1 MKPSDSITF
10 TSKILVSM
18 VVGIIVGVLIN
29 ALFIDNAFVND
40 FFVNGLFHVFG
51 TVFIALLKMMVV
63 PLVFVSLVCGVASL
77 GDIAALGRVG
87 AKTIGLYL
95 LTTAVAITIALA
107 LATAF
112 GPGKGFELS
121 GEVVEYQAR
130 EAPAFTQVI
139 IDMIPANPFM
149 AMTEGQ
155 MLQVIFFA
163 LMFGIALTLAGENG
177 QRVLDI
183 FTDLNSVIMK
193 MVFMVI
199 RVAPLGVF
207 CLLAKTFSLQGIY
220 ILIPLLGYVIVV
232 VVALLCH
239 LLGTFTLLLRFIA
252 RVNPITF
259 ISKMRAPMAFAFST
273 SSSGATIPI
282 TLSAVETRLGVR
294 NSVAS
299 FTVPLGAT
307 INMDG
312 TAIMQGVAT
321 VFIAN
326 VYGIDLGISQ
336 FLTVILTATLA
347 SIGTAAVPSAGLIML
362 TMVLS
367 QVGLPIEGIALI
379 FGIDRIIDMLR
390 TAVNV
395 AGDGTVTCVV
405 ARSEGALDKTIFDE
419 PKAGVIVKP

>member
-1 MKPSDSITF
+1 MFIT
-10 TSKILVSM
+10 
-18 VVGIIVGVLIN
+18 
-29 ALFIDNAFVND
+29 
-40 FFVNGLFHVFG
+40 
-51 TVFIALLKMMVV
+51 LLKMMVV

-87 AKTIGLYL
+87 IKTIALYL
-95 LTTAVAITIALA
+95 LTTAVAISIALA

-112 GPGKGFELS
+112 APGVGFDLS
-121 GEVVEYQAR
+121 SQSISYQAK
-130 EAPAFTQVI
+130 EAPALGQVL
-139 IDMIPANPFM
+139 IDMIPANPVM
-149 AMTEGQ
+149 AMAEGQ
-155 MLQVIFFA
+155 MLQVIVFS
-163 LMFGIALTLAGENG
+163 LLFGVALTLSGSSG
-177 QRVLDI
+177 QRILAI
-183 FTDLNSVIMK
+183 FTDLNEVIMK

-207 CLLAKTFSLQGIY
+207 CLLAKTFSSEGID
-220 ILIPLLGYVIVV
+220 ILLPLLGYVATVI
-232 VVALLCH
+232 VALLCH
-239 LLGTFTLLLRFIA
+239 LLGTFTLLLRFLA
-252 RVNPITF
+252 RINPLVF
-259 ISKMRAPMAFAFST
+259 ISKMRTPMAFAFST

-282 TLSAVETRLGVR
+282 TLSAVETRLGVK

-299 FTVPLGAT
+299 FTIPLGAT

-326 VYGIDLGISQ
+326 VYGIELGIGA

-362 TMVLS
+362 TMVLA
-367 QVGLPIEGIALI
+367 QVGLPVEGIALI

-395 AGDGTVTCVV
+395 AGDATVTCVV
-405 ARSEGALDKTIFDE
+405 ARSEGALDQEIFDD
-419 PKAGVIVKP
+419 PDAGVLIDP